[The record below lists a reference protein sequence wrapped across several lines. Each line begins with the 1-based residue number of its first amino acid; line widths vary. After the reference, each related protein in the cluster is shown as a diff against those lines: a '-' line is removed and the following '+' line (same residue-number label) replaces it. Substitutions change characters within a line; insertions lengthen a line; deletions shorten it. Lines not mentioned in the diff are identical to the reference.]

1 LYVGGKLVFSARI
14 MVRQPH
20 AARRFLPAGGKS
32 NHIAQRV
39 LPVAE
44 IPAMQVDIVVSM
56 EERCRVHIFLS
67 DADYIY
73 SCDWQE
79 DFSDHIQTKT
89 SGDSELKPGHEF
101 MTTINNDTSEGRNLI
116 YVSRIMK
123 LVGVRIH

>member
-1 LYVGGKLVFSARI
+1 
-14 MVRQPH
+14 
-20 AARRFLPAGGKS
+20 
-32 NHIAQRV
+32 V

-67 DADYIY
+67 DGNYIF

-89 SGDSELKPGHEF
+89 SGDSELKPGHEVH
-101 MTTINNDTSEGRNLI
+101 DGH
-116 YVSRIMK
+116 K
-123 LVGVRIH
+123 